1 MWWIA
6 TTRGGGGLRGVVG
19 VTCGR
24 KRLKHRYSYRYR
36 YRYGYSNSKNKRK
49 KEDTIRD
56 RTITNHDISKHLYYN
71 LLHMYLDILYVYSM

>member
-6 TTRGGGGLRGVVG
+6 STRGGGGGLRGVVG

-24 KRLKHRYSYRYR
+24 KRLKHRYSYRYI
-36 YRYGYSNSKNKRK
+36 YGYSKSKNKRK

-56 RTITNHDISKHLYYN
+56 RIIINHDISKHLYYN
-71 LLHMYLDILYVYSM
+71 LLHM